1 MHTLSL
7 SASSVSSVPPSRE
20 RLDRILA
27 ELTALLQDQGVVSA
41 ELWQDNE
48 APQQR
53 PGRLELP
60 ATQTVFL
67 RIERVVAE

>member
-7 SASSVSSVPPSRE
+7 SASSVSSMPPSRE

-48 APQQR
+48 TPHER

-67 RIERVVAE
+67 RIERVIGE